1 MKMAVQLLYLRRA
14 ASVENLGLN
23 VEHLVPN
30 VLKDLVEEEHR
41 RDRSLLAR
49 HLLWRRGRSQVVGR
63 ESGVAVGVR
72 SSARPGRT
80 SSLEAVSVSL
90 SVSRR
95 GDVGAAVAATGD
107 RRSEREEKPKKG

>member
-80 SSLEAVSVSL
+80 SSLEAAVSL